1 MSTSKLK
8 LLYISDP
15 WYKVAYIYTSVMILI
30 GTVSLDYICLKI
42 IWLNS
47 PRMGHEALSVNHV
60 KLSL

>member
-1 MSTSKLK
+1 MSKLK

-15 WYKVAYIYTSVMILI
+15 RYKPAYIYTSVMILI

-47 PRMGHEALSVNHV
+47 PRIGHEALALKNL